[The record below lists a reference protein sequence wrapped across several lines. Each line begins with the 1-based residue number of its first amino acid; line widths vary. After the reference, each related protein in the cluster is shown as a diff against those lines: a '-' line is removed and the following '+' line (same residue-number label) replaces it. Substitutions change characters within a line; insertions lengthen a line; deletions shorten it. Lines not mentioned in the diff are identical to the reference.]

1 MTESEVINI
10 KVEVSKTLAQEL
22 KKTDS
27 EAFEI
32 FKILL
37 AMVLKTVEQDCGD
50 KRNVFKMEPI
60 K

>member
-1 MTESEVINI
+1 MVESEVINI

-32 FKILL
+32 FKTLL
-37 AMVLKTVEQDCGD
+37 AMVLKTVEQDRGD